1 VAGEPLLEGSRHP
14 AGGDATAGEPVSKPL
29 VSAVREHPTPSAV
42 ESQGHVV
49 PAPTELQL
57 CLPITVVLVGD
68 AAGAA
73 QMLKQQR
80 YRRPACHARAEQLD
94 INLQTRV
101 HHPPRPKHQLPTRC
115 RPQRQ
120 RPVRPHAAADALA
133 LEHMD
138 LAEKIA
144 GNFARRTVHPKE
156 DLLQLAMIG
165 LIKAARRYDPS
176 RGPFRPYGRTY
187 ANGEIT
193 HFLRD
198 NGFLL
203 KVPPTWR
210 ELHARGQRLL
220 TSGVGVSEMLVR
232 LGISREQW
240 IQIVDACLVRVV
252 AFAVE

>member
-1 VAGEPLLEGSRHP
+1 VVQLSLPL
-14 AGGDATAGEPVSKPL
+14 
-29 VSAVREHPTPSAV
+29 
-42 ESQGHVV
+42 
-49 PAPTELQL
+49 
-57 CLPITVVLVGD
+57 TVVLVGD
-68 AAGAA
+68 AAGAER
-73 QMLKQQR
+73 MLRQRR
-80 YRRPACHARAEQLD
+80 YRRPACHARAQQLE
-94 INLQTRV
+94 INLQAPVR
-101 HHPPRPKHQLPTRC
+101 HHPRAQVQQPLRC
-115 RPQRQ
+115 RPRRQ

-165 LIKAARRYDPS
+165 LIKAARRYDHS

-210 ELHARGQRLL
+210 EIHARGQRLL
-220 TSGVGVSEMLVR
+220 TSGVAVAEMLER
-232 LGISREQW
+232 IGISREQW
-240 IQIVDACLVRVV
+240 IQIVDACSARVV
-252 AFAVE
+252 AFPIE

>member
-1 VAGEPLLEGSRHP
+1 MTHAVLEAFEPSPLQALAPVDGQP
-14 AGGDATAGEPVSKPL
+14 AV
-29 VSAVREHPTPSAV
+29 
-42 ESQGHVV
+42 
-49 PAPTELQL
+49 LQL
-57 CLPITVVLVGD
+57 SLPITVVLVGTAD
-68 AAGAA
+68 GAA
-73 QMLKQQR
+73 RMLRQRR
-80 YRRPACHARAEQLD
+80 YRRPACCSRAGQLEINWVDPAR
-94 INLQTRV
+94 
-101 HHPPRPKHQLPTRC
+101 HPPRPQARQASHY
-115 RPQRQ
+115 RPRRQ

-133 LEHMD
+133 LDHMD

-220 TSGVGVSEMLVR
+220 TSGVGVAMMLER
-232 LGISREQW
+232 LEISREQW
-240 IQIVDACLVRVV
+240 IQIADACSVRVV
-252 AFAVE
+252 AFPVG

>member
-1 VAGEPLLEGSRHP
+1 MPAALL
-14 AGGDATAGEPVSKPL
+14 
-29 VSAVREHPTPSAV
+29 
-42 ESQGHVV
+42 
-49 PAPTELQL
+49 PAPTESSATAVQL
-57 CLPITVVLVGD
+57 VLPITVVLVGD
-68 AAGAA
+68 GAGVA
-73 QMLKQQR
+73 QMLRQRR
-80 YRRPACHARAEQLD
+80 YRRPWCHARAEQLQLV
-94 INLQTRV
+94 LQTPRHRPV
-101 HHPPRPKHQLPTRC
+101 PQLAPRHLPKRPP
-115 RPQRQ
+115 RQ

-133 LEHMD
+133 LEHME

-203 KVPPTWR
+203 KVPSTWR
-210 ELHARGQRLL
+210 EIHARGQRLL
-220 TSGVGVSEMLVR
+220 SSGIEVTQMLVR
-232 LGISREQW
+232 LGISFDQW
-240 IQIVDACLVRVV
+240 KHIVQACSVKVV
-252 AFAVE
+252 ALPLE

>member
-1 VAGEPLLEGSRHP
+1 MTGAVLEATEQPQQAVAPVGGQP
-14 AGGDATAGEPVSKPL
+14 AV
-29 VSAVREHPTPSAV
+29 
-42 ESQGHVV
+42 
-49 PAPTELQL
+49 LQL
-57 CLPITVVLVGD
+57 SLPITFVLVGTSS
-68 AAGAA
+68 GAA
-73 QMLKQQR
+73 RMLRQRR
-80 YRRPACHARAEQLD
+80 YRRPACSARAGQLEID
-94 INLQTRV
+94 WTEPAR
-101 HHPPRPKHQLPTRC
+101 HMPRSSARPASRC
-115 RPQRQ
+115 RPRRQ

-144 GNFARRTVHPKE
+144 GNFARRTIHPKE

-210 ELHARGQRLL
+210 EIHARGQRLL
-220 TSGVGVSEMLVR
+220 ASGVGLIEMLER
-232 LGISREQW
+232 IGISREQW
-240 IQIVDACLVRVV
+240 IQIVDACSVRVV
-252 AFAVE
+252 VFPTE

>member
-1 VAGEPLLEGSRHP
+1 M
-14 AGGDATAGEPVSKPL
+14 SKPL
-29 VSAVREHPTPSAV
+29 VSAVREGSTPSVMERPRPAV
-42 ESQGHVV
+42 LTPVAE
-49 PAPTELQL
+49 QL
-57 CLPITVVLVGD
+57 VLPITVVLVGD
-68 AAGAA
+68 AAGVA
-73 QMLKQQR
+73 QMLKQRR
-80 YRRPACHARAEQLD
+80 YPRPACHARAEQLD
-94 INLQTRV
+94 INLQTPV
-101 HHPPRPKHQLPTRC
+101 HHPPRPKHQPPTRC

-144 GNFARRTVHPKE
+144 GNFARRTIHPRE

-210 ELHARGQRLL
+210 ELHTRGQRLL
-220 TSGVGVSEMLVR
+220 ASGVCVGEMLER

-240 IQIVDACLVRVV
+240 IQIADACSVRVV
-252 AFAVE
+252 AYPVE

>member
-1 VAGEPLLEGSRHP
+1 
-14 AGGDATAGEPVSKPL
+14 VSKPL
-29 VSAVREHPTPSAV
+29 VSAVRECSKPSAV
-42 ESQGHVV
+42 ESPS
-49 PAPTELQL
+49 PAVLTPAAVQL
-57 CLPITVVLVGD
+57 VLPITVVLVGD

-73 QMLKQQR
+73 QMLKQRR
-80 YRRPACHARAEQLD
+80 YCRPACHARAEQLV
-94 INLQTRV
+94 INLKAPVGHT
-101 HHPPRPKHQLPTRC
+101 PRPQARHPQPN
-115 RPQRQ
+115 RPRRQ
-120 RPVRPHAAADALA
+120 RPVQPHAAADALA

-165 LIKAARRYDPS
+165 LIKAARRYDPI

-220 TSGVGVSEMLVR
+220 TSGVGVGEMLVR
-232 LGISREQW
+232 IGIGREQW
-240 IQIVDACLVRVV
+240 IQIVDACSVRVV
-252 AFAVE
+252 AFPVD

>member
-1 VAGEPLLEGSRHP
+1 
-14 AGGDATAGEPVSKPL
+14 VSVPL
-29 VSAVREHPTPSAV
+29 VSAVREHPLPSEE
-42 ESQGHVV
+42 ESPRPAV
-49 PAPTELQL
+49 PAPAAVQL
-57 CLPITVVLVGD
+57 VLPLTVVLVGD
-68 AAGAA
+68 AAGVA
-73 QMLKQQR
+73 QMLKQR
-80 YRRPACHARAEQLD
+80 GHRRPACHARAKQLE
-94 INLQTRV
+94 INLQTPV
-101 HHPPRPKHQLPTRC
+101 HHPPRPKCQPPTRC
-115 RPQRQ
+115 RPRRQ

-220 TSGVGVSEMLVR
+220 TSGVGVGEMLER
-232 LGISREQW
+232 IGISREHW
-240 IQIVDACLVRVV
+240 IQIVDACSVRVV
-252 AFAVE
+252 AFPIE

>member
-1 VAGEPLLEGSRHP
+1 MPMTGAVLEASEQSPPKTLAAVDGQP
-14 AGGDATAGEPVSKPL
+14 AV
-29 VSAVREHPTPSAV
+29 
-42 ESQGHVV
+42 
-49 PAPTELQL
+49 LQL
-57 CLPITVVLVGD
+57 SLPVPVVLVGTP
-68 AAGAA
+68 AAAVR
-73 QMLKQQR
+73 MLRQRR
-80 YRRPACHARAEQLD
+80 YRRPACCARAEQLE
-94 INLQTRV
+94 INLQAPV
-101 HHPPRPKHQLPTRC
+101 CHPPRPQARHPQPN
-115 RPQRQ
+115 RPRRQ
-120 RPVRPHAAADALA
+120 RPVRPHAAADSLA

-144 GNFARRTVHPKE
+144 GNFARRTIHARE

-220 TSGVGVSEMLVR
+220 TSGVGFAEMLER
-232 LGISREQW
+232 LEIRPEQW
-240 IQIVDACLVRVV
+240 DQVVDACSVRMV
-252 AFAVE
+252 AFPVE

>member
-1 VAGEPLLEGSRHP
+1 MAAAVMEAPDLVPPKVVEPLAGQP
-14 AGGDATAGEPVSKPL
+14 AV
-29 VSAVREHPTPSAV
+29 
-42 ESQGHVV
+42 
-49 PAPTELQL
+49 LQL
-57 CLPITVVLVGD
+57 SLPITVVLVGTH
-68 AAGAA
+68 AGASR
-73 QMLKQQR
+73 MLRQRR
-80 YRRPACHARAEQLD
+80 YRRPACCSRAGQLE
-94 INLQTRV
+94 INWQAPERHL
-101 HHPPRPKHQLPTRC
+101 PRPLARHAPHS
-115 RPQRQ
+115 RPRRQ

-165 LIKAARRYDPS
+165 LIKAARRYNPS

-210 ELHARGQRLL
+210 EIHARGQRLL
-220 TSGVGVSEMLVR
+220 TSGIGVGEMLER
-232 LGISREQW
+232 IGISREQW
-240 IQIVDACLVRVV
+240 VRITDACSVRVV
-252 AFAVE
+252 AFPVD

>member
-1 VAGEPLLEGSRHP
+1 M
-14 AGGDATAGEPVSKPL
+14 
-29 VSAVREHPTPSAV
+29 VSAVREGSTSSV
-42 ESQGHVV
+42 MESQHHAALT
-49 PAPTELQL
+49 PAAEQL
-57 CLPITVVLVGD
+57 VLPITMVLVGD
-68 AAGAA
+68 AASAA
-73 QMLKQQR
+73 QMLKQRR
-80 YRRPACHARAEQLD
+80 YRQPACHARAEQLE
-94 INLQTRV
+94 INLQAPV
-101 HHPPRPKHQLPTRC
+101 HHPPRPKCQQPPSC
-115 RPQRQ
+115 RPRRQ

-144 GNFARRTVHPKE
+144 GNFARRTIHPKE

-220 TSGVGVSEMLVR
+220 GAGASVVVMTER
-232 LGISREQW
+232 LDISREQW
-240 IQIVDACLVRVV
+240 MQIVDACSVRVV
-252 AFAVE
+252 AFPAE

>member
-1 VAGEPLLEGSRHP
+1 M
-14 AGGDATAGEPVSKPL
+14 
-29 VSAVREHPTPSAV
+29 VSAVRERPWPSEV
-42 ESQGHVV
+42 ESPR
-49 PAPTELQL
+49 PAVLTPVAVQL
-57 CLPITVVLVGD
+57 VLPLMVVLVGD
-68 AAGAA
+68 SAGAER
-73 QMLKQQR
+73 MLRQRR
-80 YRRPACHARAEQLD
+80 YRRPACHARAQQLE
-94 INLQTRV
+94 INLHASVLR
-101 HHPPRPKHQLPTRC
+101 PPRVQAQRPLRC
-115 RPQRQ
+115 RPRRE

-133 LEHMD
+133 LEHRD

-165 LIKAARRYDPS
+165 LIKAARRYDSS

-220 TSGVGVSEMLVR
+220 GSGVGVGEMLVR
-232 LGISREQW
+232 LGISRAQW
-240 IQIVDACLVRVV
+240 IQVVDACSVRVV
-252 AFAVE
+252 AFPVD

>member
-1 VAGEPLLEGSRHP
+1 M
-14 AGGDATAGEPVSKPL
+14 VSKPL
-29 VSAVREHPTPSAV
+29 VSAVPHHPAPSAL
-42 ESQGHVV
+42 ESAAADGLAPVV
-49 PAPTELQL
+49 VQL
-57 CLPITVVLVGD
+57 VLPLMVVLVGD
-68 AAGAA
+68 ATGAER
-73 QMLKQQR
+73 MLRQRR
-80 YRRPACHARAEQLD
+80 YRRPACHARAQQLE
-94 INLQTRV
+94 INLQAPAR
-101 HHPPRPKHQLPTRC
+101 HPPRVQAQ
-115 RPQRQ
+115 RPSHFRPRRQ
-120 RPVRPHAAADALA
+120 RPVHPHAAADALA
-133 LEHMD
+133 LEHRD
-138 LAEKIA
+138 LAKKIA

-220 TSGVGVSEMLVR
+220 ASGVDVGEMLER
-232 LGISREQW
+232 LGVNREQW
-240 IQIVDACLVRVV
+240 QQIAAACSVKVV
-252 AFAVE
+252 AYPVE

>member
-1 VAGEPLLEGSRHP
+1 M
-14 AGGDATAGEPVSKPL
+14 
-29 VSAVREHPTPSAV
+29 VSAVQDHLEPSLLKRPAAEV
-42 ESQGHVV
+42 LAPLVV
-49 PAPTELQL
+49 QL
-57 CLPITVVLVGD
+57 VLPITLVLVGD
-68 AAGAA
+68 AAVAER
-73 QMLKQQR
+73 MLRQRR
-80 YRRPACHARAEQLD
+80 YRRPACHARAQQLE
-94 INLQTRV
+94 INLNASAR
-101 HHPPRPKHQLPTRC
+101 HPPRAQGQRPPRC
-115 RPQRQ
+115 RPRRE
-120 RPVRPHAAADALA
+120 RPVRLHAAADALA

-210 ELHARGQRLL
+210 EIHARGQRLL
-220 TSGVGVSEMLVR
+220 ASGVGVGEMLER
-232 LGISREQW
+232 LGVARMQW
-240 IQIVDACLVRVV
+240 TQIVDACSVRVI
-252 AFAVE
+252 AFPVE

>member
-1 VAGEPLLEGSRHP
+1 MTRAVLEASEQSP
-14 AGGDATAGEPVSKPL
+14 PKTQATVDGQPV
-29 VSAVREHPTPSAV
+29 V
-42 ESQGHVV
+42 
-49 PAPTELQL
+49 LQL
-57 CLPITVVLVGD
+57 SLPITVVLVGTS
-68 AAGAA
+68 AGAA
-73 QMLKQQR
+73 RMLRQR
-80 YRRPACHARAEQLD
+80 HYPRPACCARAGQLE
-94 INLQTRV
+94 INWAEPDR
-101 HHPPRPKHQLPTRC
+101 HPPRTQHRQAKHC
-115 RPQRQ
+115 RPRRQ

-220 TSGVGVSEMLVR
+220 TSEVGVAEMLER
-232 LGISREQW
+232 LEISREQW
-240 IQIVDACLVRVV
+240 IQIVDACSVRVV
-252 AFAVE
+252 AFPID

>member
-1 VAGEPLLEGSRHP
+1 M
-14 AGGDATAGEPVSKPL
+14 
-29 VSAVREHPTPSAV
+29 VSAVREHPNPSAV
-42 ESQGHVV
+42 ESPRPVLLTP
-49 PAPTELQL
+49 PAVQL
-57 CLPITVVLVGD
+57 VLPLTVVLVGN
-68 AAGAA
+68 AAGAER
-73 QMLKQQR
+73 MLRQR
-80 YRRPACHARAEQLD
+80 RFRRPACHARAQQLE
-94 INLQTRV
+94 ISLHAPVR
-101 HHPPRPKHQLPTRC
+101 HHSRGLGQRPPRC
-115 RPQRQ
+115 RSRRQ

-133 LEHMD
+133 LEHVD

-220 TSGVGVSEMLVR
+220 NSGNSEGEILER
-232 LGISREQW
+232 LRISRELW
-240 IQIVDACLVRVV
+240 IQIVDACSIRVV
-252 AFAVE
+252 AFPVD

>member
-1 VAGEPLLEGSRHP
+1 MTGAVMAAPEQLPQQTQVEGQP
-14 AGGDATAGEPVSKPL
+14 GV
-29 VSAVREHPTPSAV
+29 
-42 ESQGHVV
+42 
-49 PAPTELQL
+49 LQL
-57 CLPITVVLVGD
+57 SLPIKVVLVGTP
-68 AAGAA
+68 AGAMR
-73 QMLKQQR
+73 MLRQR
-80 YRRPACHARAEQLD
+80 RYHRPACSARAGQLE
-94 INLQTRV
+94 INWAEPAW
-101 HHPPRPKHQLPTRC
+101 HPPRNPARQTPRC
-115 RPQRQ
+115 RPRRQ

-133 LEHMD
+133 LEHRD

-198 NGFLL
+198 NGFML

-210 ELHARGQRLL
+210 EIHARGQRLL
-220 TSGVGVSEMLVR
+220 TSGIGVGEMLER
-232 LGISREQW
+232 IGISREQW
-240 IQIVDACLVRVV
+240 IRITDACSVRVV
-252 AFAVE
+252 AFPVD

>member
-1 VAGEPLLEGSRHP
+1 MTCAVLDASEQSPPRPTAQVEVLP
-14 AGGDATAGEPVSKPL
+14 A
-29 VSAVREHPTPSAV
+29 
-42 ESQGHVV
+42 VV
-49 PAPTELQL
+49 QL
-57 CLPITVVLVGD
+57 SLPIPVVLVGT

-73 QMLKQQR
+73 RMLRQRR
-80 YRRPACHARAEQLD
+80 YRRPACCARTEQLE
-94 INLQTRV
+94 LHWEAPVR
-101 HHPPRPKHQLPTRC
+101 HPPRTQAHQSPHC
-115 RPQRQ
+115 RPRLQ

-144 GNFARRTVHPKE
+144 GNFARRTVHPKD

-220 TSGVGVSEMLVR
+220 TSGVGVAEMLER
-232 LGISREQW
+232 LEISREQW
-240 IQIVDACLVRVV
+240 IQTVEACSVRVV
-252 AFAVE
+252 AFPVD

>member
-1 VAGEPLLEGSRHP
+1 VLTP
-14 AGGDATAGEPVSKPL
+14 AAVQL
-29 VSAVREHPTPSAV
+29 VLPT
-42 ESQGHVV
+42 
-49 PAPTELQL
+49 
-57 CLPITVVLVGD
+57 TVLLVGD
-68 AAGAA
+68 SAGVT
-73 QMLKQQR
+73 QMLKQRR
-80 YRRPACHARAEQLD
+80 YRQPMCDARAEQLE
-94 INLQTRV
+94 INLQTPAHR
-101 HHPPRPKHQLPTRC
+101 PPRPKCQPTTRC
-115 RPQRQ
+115 KPQRQ

-187 ANGEIT
+187 ANGQIT

-210 ELHARGQRLL
+210 ELHARGMRLL
-220 TSGVGVSEMLVR
+220 ASGVDVVEMLER
-232 LGISREQW
+232 IGIGREQW
-240 IQIVDACLVRVV
+240 ILIVDACSVRVV
-252 AFAVE
+252 AFPIE

>member
-1 VAGEPLLEGSRHP
+1 MSVPI
-14 AGGDATAGEPVSKPL
+14 
-29 VSAVREHPTPSAV
+29 VSAVRELQTRSPRTSPRSAGPTP
-42 ESQGHVV
+42 VV
-49 PAPTELQL
+49 VQL
-57 CLPITVVLVGD
+57 SLPLTVVLVGD
-68 AAGAA
+68 AAGAER
-73 QMLKQQR
+73 MLRQRR
-80 YRRPACHARAEQLD
+80 YRRPACHARAQQLE
-94 INLQTRV
+94 INLQAPVR
-101 HHPPRPKHQLPTRC
+101 HHPRAQGQRPPRC
-115 RPQRQ
+115 RPRRE

-210 ELHARGQRLL
+210 EIHARGQRLL
-220 TSGVGVSEMLVR
+220 TSGVGVEEMLER
-232 LGISREQW
+232 IGMNRAQW
-240 IQIVDACLVRVV
+240 IQIVDACSVRVV
-252 AFAVE
+252 AFPVE

>member
-1 VAGEPLLEGSRHP
+1 ML
-14 AGGDATAGEPVSKPL
+14 
-29 VSAVREHPTPSAV
+29 SAVRDHPDPTMLESPAAEELAHVAV
-42 ESQGHVV
+42 
-49 PAPTELQL
+49 QL
-57 CLPITVVLVGD
+57 VLPITVVLVGD
-68 AAGAA
+68 VAGSER
-73 QMLKQQR
+73 MLRQRR
-80 YRRPACHARAEQLD
+80 YRRPACHARAEQLE
-94 INLQTRV
+94 INLHAPVR
-101 HHPPRPKHQLPTRC
+101 HPPRAQGKQPVRC
-115 RPQRQ
+115 RPLRQ

-144 GNFARRTVHPKE
+144 GNFAQRTIHPKE

-220 TSGVGVSEMLVR
+220 TTGVGVDEMLKR
-232 LGISREQW
+232 IGMSRAQW
-240 IQIVDACLVRVV
+240 IQIVDACSVRVV
-252 AFAVE
+252 AFPVD

>member
-1 VAGEPLLEGSRHP
+1 M
-14 AGGDATAGEPVSKPL
+14 
-29 VSAVREHPTPSAV
+29 VSAVREHPKPSAV
-42 ESQGHVV
+42 ESPR
-49 PAPTELQL
+49 PAVLTPAAVQL
-57 CLPITVVLVGD
+57 VLPLTVVLVGN
-68 AAGAA
+68 AAGAKR
-73 QMLKQQR
+73 MLRQRR
-80 YRRPACHARAEQLD
+80 YRRPACHARAQQLE
-94 INLQTRV
+94 INLQAPVR
-101 HHPPRPKHQLPTRC
+101 HHPRAQGQQPPRC
-115 RPQRQ
+115 RPRRE

-133 LEHMD
+133 LQHGD

-210 ELHARGQRLL
+210 EIHVRGQRLL
-220 TSGVGVSEMLVR
+220 NSGVGVGEMLER
-232 LGISREQW
+232 LGVTRELW
-240 IQIVDACLVRVV
+240 IQIVDACSVRVV
-252 AFAVE
+252 AFPVE

>member
-1 VAGEPLLEGSRHP
+1 MS
-14 AGGDATAGEPVSKPL
+14 VSM
-29 VSAVREHPTPSAV
+29 VSAVREHPKPSAV
-42 ESQGHVV
+42 ESPR
-49 PAPTELQL
+49 PAVLFPAALQL
-57 CLPITVVLVGD
+57 VLPLTVVLVGD
-68 AAGAA
+68 VAGVER
-73 QMLKQQR
+73 MLRQRR
-80 YRRPACHARAEQLD
+80 YRRPACHARADQLE
-94 INLQTRV
+94 INLHAPVR
-101 HHPPRPKHQLPTRC
+101 HHPRARAQPPPRC
-115 RPQRQ
+115 RPRRQ
-120 RPVRPHAAADALA
+120 RPVRPHAVADALA
-133 LEHMD
+133 LQHID

-220 TSGVGVSEMLVR
+220 TSGVGFAEMLER
-232 LGISREQW
+232 LEIRPEQW
-240 IQIVDACLVRVV
+240 DQVVDACSVRVV
-252 AFAVE
+252 AFPVE

>member
-1 VAGEPLLEGSRHP
+1 M
-14 AGGDATAGEPVSKPL
+14 SKPL
-29 VSAVREHPTPSAV
+29 LSAVREGSTSSLV
-42 ESQGHVV
+42 ESPRPAV
-49 PAPTELQL
+49 PTAAAVQL
-57 CLPITVVLVGD
+57 VLPITVVLVGD
-68 AAGAA
+68 AAEAA
-73 QMLKQQR
+73 QMLKQR
-80 YRRPACHARAEQLD
+80 HYRQPACHARAEQLE
-94 INLQTRV
+94 INLQTPV
-101 HHPPRPKHQLPTRC
+101 HQPPRPKCQQTVRC
-115 RPQRQ
+115 RPKRQ
-120 RPVRPHAAADALA
+120 RPVRPHAAADAMA

-144 GNFARRTVHPKE
+144 GNFARRTIHPKE

-232 LGISREQW
+232 LGISRQQW
-240 IQIVDACLVRVV
+240 VQIVDACSVRVV
-252 AFAVE
+252 AFQIE

>member
-1 VAGEPLLEGSRHP
+1 MPAALL
-14 AGGDATAGEPVSKPL
+14 
-29 VSAVREHPTPSAV
+29 
-42 ESQGHVV
+42 
-49 PAPTELQL
+49 PAPTETSPKAVQL
-57 CLPITVVLVGD
+57 VLPLTVVLVGD
-68 AAGAA
+68 GAGAE
-73 QMLKQQR
+73 QMLQQRR
-80 YRRPACHARAEQLD
+80 YRRPACHARAQQLE
-94 INLQTRV
+94 INLHAPV
-101 HHPPRPKHQLPTRC
+101 HHPPRAQGQQPPRC
-115 RPQRQ
+115 RPRRE

-133 LEHMD
+133 LEHRD
-138 LAEKIA
+138 LAEKMA

-210 ELHARGQRLL
+210 ELHVRGQRLL
-220 TSGVGVSEMLVR
+220 TSGVGVTAMLER

-240 IQIVDACLVRVV
+240 IQIVEACSVRVV
-252 AFAVE
+252 ALPVE

>member
-1 VAGEPLLEGSRHP
+1 MTAAALEAPCLMPPKVLEPVAGQPG
-14 AGGDATAGEPVSKPL
+14 V
-29 VSAVREHPTPSAV
+29 
-42 ESQGHVV
+42 
-49 PAPTELQL
+49 LQL
-57 CLPITVVLVGD
+57 SLPITVVLVGTS
-68 AAGAA
+68 AGAA
-73 QMLKQQR
+73 RMMRQR
-80 YRRPACHARAEQLD
+80 RCRRPACCARAAQLE
-94 INLQTRV
+94 INWAEPAR
-101 HHPPRPKHQLPTRC
+101 HMPRSSARPASRC

-144 GNFARRTVHPKE
+144 GNFARRTIHPKE

-210 ELHARGQRLL
+210 EIHARGQRLL
-220 TSGVGVSEMLVR
+220 TSGVSVEEMLER
-232 LGISREQW
+232 IGMSRPQW
-240 IQIVDACLVRVV
+240 IQIVDACSVRVV
-252 AFAVE
+252 AFPVD

>member
-1 VAGEPLLEGSRHP
+1 V
-14 AGGDATAGEPVSKPL
+14 VQL
-29 VSAVREHPTPSAV
+29 V
-42 ESQGHVV
+42 
-49 PAPTELQL
+49 
-57 CLPITVVLVGD
+57 LPITVVLVGD
-68 AAGAA
+68 ATGVER
-73 QMLKQQR
+73 MLRQRR
-80 YRRPACHARAEQLD
+80 YRRPACHARAQQLE
-94 INLQTRV
+94 INLHTPVR
-101 HHPPRPKHQLPTRC
+101 HPPRYQG
-115 RPQRQ
+115 Q
-120 RPVRPHAAADALA
+120 RPPRRRTRRERPVQPHAAADALA
-133 LEHMD
+133 LEHID

-220 TSGVGVSEMLVR
+220 TSGVGVGEMLVR
-232 LGISREQW
+232 IGIGREQW
-240 IQIVDACLVRVV
+240 IQIVDACSVRVV
-252 AFAVE
+252 AFPVD

>member
-1 VAGEPLLEGSRHP
+1 M
-14 AGGDATAGEPVSKPL
+14 
-29 VSAVREHPTPSAV
+29 VSAVREGSTSSLV
-42 ESQGHVV
+42 ESPR
-49 PAPTELQL
+49 PAVLTPAVLQL

-73 QMLKQQR
+73 QMFKQQR

-94 INLQTRV
+94 INLQTPV
-101 HHPPRPKHQLPTRC
+101 HHPPRPKHQPPTRC

-144 GNFARRTVHPKE
+144 GNFARRTIHPKE

-210 ELHARGQRLL
+210 ELHTRGQRLL
-220 TSGVGVSEMLVR
+220 ASGVCVGEMLER

-240 IQIVDACLVRVV
+240 IQIADACSVRVV
-252 AFAVE
+252 AYPVE

>member
-1 VAGEPLLEGSRHP
+1 M
-14 AGGDATAGEPVSKPL
+14 
-29 VSAVREHPTPSAV
+29 VSAVREHPTPSMGKSPGAV
-42 ESQGHVV
+42 VLTPVV
-49 PAPTELQL
+49 VQL
-57 CLPITVVLVGD
+57 VLPITVVLIGE
-68 AAGAA
+68 ASGAER
-73 QMLKQQR
+73 MLRQRR
-80 YRRPACHARAEQLD
+80 YRRPACHARAQQLE
-94 INLQTRV
+94 INLHAPVR
-101 HHPPRPKHQLPTRC
+101 HPPRYQGQ
-115 RPQRQ
+115 RPPRVRPRRQ
-120 RPVRPHAAADALA
+120 RPVQPHAAADALA

-144 GNFARRTVHPKE
+144 GNFARRTIHPKE

-210 ELHARGQRLL
+210 EIHARGQRLL
-220 TSGVGVSEMLVR
+220 TSGVGVEEMLVR
-232 LGISREQW
+232 IGISREHW
-240 IQIVDACLVRVV
+240 IQIVDACSVRVV
-252 AFAVE
+252 AFPVD

>member
-1 VAGEPLLEGSRHP
+1 MSKLL
-14 AGGDATAGEPVSKPL
+14 L
-29 VSAVREHPTPSAV
+29 SAVRECSTPSLVGSPSPAV
-42 ESQGHVV
+42 LTSAAV
-49 PAPTELQL
+49 QL
-57 CLPITVVLVGD
+57 VLPITVVLVGD

-73 QMLKQQR
+73 QMLKQR
-80 YRRPACHARAEQLD
+80 LYRRPACHARAQQLD
-94 INLQTRV
+94 INLQAPV
-101 HHPPRPKHQLPTRC
+101 HHPARPKCQPTTRC

-220 TSGVGVSEMLVR
+220 TSGVVVGEMLER
-232 LGISREQW
+232 LGISREHW
-240 IQIVDACLVRVV
+240 IQIVDACSVRVV
-252 AFAVE
+252 AFPLE

>member
-1 VAGEPLLEGSRHP
+1 M
-14 AGGDATAGEPVSKPL
+14 
-29 VSAVREHPTPSAV
+29 VSAVREHSAPSLL
-42 ESQGHVV
+42 ESPAAEVLAPVV
-49 PAPTELQL
+49 VQL
-57 CLPITVVLVGD
+57 VLPITVVLVGD
-68 AAGAA
+68 VAGVAR
-73 QMLKQQR
+73 MLRQRR
-80 YRRPACHARAEQLD
+80 YRRPACHARAEQLV
-94 INLQTRV
+94 INLQEPER
-101 HHPPRPKHQLPTRC
+101 HHPRAQCQRPPHC
-115 RPQRQ
+115 RPRRQ
-120 RPVRPHAAADALA
+120 RPMRPHAAADALA
-133 LEHMD
+133 LQHRD

-210 ELHARGQRLL
+210 ELHARGRRLL
-220 TSGVGVSEMLVR
+220 ASGVGVGEMLER
-232 LGISREQW
+232 MEISREQW
-240 IQIVDACLVRVV
+240 IRIVNACSIRMV
-252 AFAVE
+252 AFISE

>member
-1 VAGEPLLEGSRHP
+1 MSAVWERSASSLLES
-14 AGGDATAGEPVSKPL
+14 
-29 VSAVREHPTPSAV
+29 
-42 ESQGHVV
+42 
-49 PAPTELQL
+49 PAPEALAPVVVQL
-57 CLPITVVLVGD
+57 VLPLTVVLVGD

-73 QMLKQQR
+73 RTLRQRR
-80 YRRPACHARAEQLD
+80 YRRPAWHARAEQLE
-94 INLQTRV
+94 INFHYPAR
-101 HHPPRPKHQLPTRC
+101 HHPRAKGLGPPRC
-115 RPQRQ
+115 RPRRE

-144 GNFARRTVHPKE
+144 GNFARRTVHHKE

-165 LIKAARRYDPS
+165 LIKAARRYNPS
-176 RGPFRPYGRTY
+176 RGSFRPYGRIY

-210 ELHARGQRLL
+210 EIHARGQRLL
-220 TSGVGVSEMLVR
+220 ASGVGVDEVLER
-232 LGISREQW
+232 LEISREQW
-240 IQIVDACLVRVV
+240 IQIADACSIRVV
-252 AFAVE
+252 AFPVD